1 MSEKGEP
8 RVAIV
13 TGAGS
18 GVGACVAKQLVEQ
31 GWRVVL
37 AARTKEQLDRC
48 AEESGNPS
56 ACLVVP
62 TDHTDPAQCEAL
74 IEKTMDAF
82 GRIDALINNAGMASL
97 VPIQD
102 VDLEALRESF
112 AVNTFG
118 PGMLI
123 AKAFPIMRKQKE
135 GRIVNVA
142 SKGISDPFPGF
153 FAYGAA
159 KSAVDSFTRSIENE
173 GKRHGVRGFT
183 VAPGAIETGMLRGM
197 WNEKQL
203 PPDKTL
209 DPAEVARTI
218 VACATGQRDDDAG
231 EAIFMTPS

>member
-1 MSEKGEP
+1 MGEKSEP

-37 AARTKEQLDRC
+37 AARTKEKLDRC
-48 AEESGNPS
+48 AEECGNAS
-56 ACLVVP
+56 SCLVVP
-62 TDHTDPAQCEAL
+62 TDLTDPAQCEAL
-74 IEKTMDAF
+74 VEKTMEAF
-82 GRIDALINNAGMASL
+82 GRVDALVNNAGMASL

-112 AVNTFG
+112 AVNAFG
-118 PGMLI
+118 PGLLI
-123 AKAFPIMRKQKE
+123 AKVFPIMRKQKS

-159 KSAVDSFTRSIENE
+159 KSALDSFTRSIENE

-197 WNEKQL
+197 WSEKQL
-203 PPDKTL
+203 PKDKTL
-209 DPAEVARTI
+209 DPAEVARAI
-218 VACATGQRDDDAG
+218 VACATGDRDDEAG
-231 EAIFMTPS
+231 EAIFIVPS